1 MIDRRTPGWGRIRA
15 VEDGDLAGL
24 HSVAQHIF
32 GASLQLSN
40 AVLPGLDGE
49 AASGAALTID
59 ELEAA
64 LHELRSLAVAQAA
77 PGHVGTF
84 GPTAPAAESG

>member
-1 MIDRRTPGWGRIRA
+1 MIDRRAPRRQRIRPVGERA
-15 VEDGDLAGL
+15 LPGL

-32 GASLQLSN
+32 GASLELTN
-40 AVLPGLDGE
+40 AVLPRLDGE
-49 AASGAALTID
+49 AATRAAQAID

-64 LHELRSLAVAQAA
+64 MQELREIAFAQQA
-77 PGHVGTF
+77 PDQVGTF